1 MVLMRRLRELVPG
14 HRYRDRIARRSS
26 AMAQMD
32 IVEWADQGA
41 TQLSKA
47 LAELRKGVSRQHL
60 DDAADGL
67 VVVAV
72 ILEELARRR
81 A

>member
-1 MVLMRRLRELVPG
+1 MALMRRLRELVPG

-26 AMAQMD
+26 AMTQAD
-32 IVEWADQGA
+32 IVDWADQGA
-41 TQLSKA
+41 TQLSRA
-47 LAELRKGVSRQHL
+47 LTELRKGGSKQHL
-60 DDAADGL
+60 DDATDGL

-81 A
+81 T